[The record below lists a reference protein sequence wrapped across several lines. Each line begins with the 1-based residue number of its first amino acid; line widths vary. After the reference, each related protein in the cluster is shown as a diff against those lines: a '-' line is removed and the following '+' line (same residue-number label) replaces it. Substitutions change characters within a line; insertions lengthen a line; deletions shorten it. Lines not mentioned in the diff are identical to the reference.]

1 MKFKTFALQKTL
13 KRMKKQTHTGKNMF
27 AKHISNSGLVSRMY
41 NELSKLNKKTN
52 AQYKMGDRI

>member
-13 KRMKKQTHTGKNMF
+13 KRMKKQTRTGKNML
-27 AKHISNSGLVSRMY
+27 AKHISSSGLVCRMY